1 MASWN
6 KLADRCRLFTDRP
19 RALLIELLKEAEE
32 ELVRKCDILEE
43 THTFTAPLN
52 LDTTT
57 SNKQILPT
65 GYKKMVSVYHKGIE
79 LDAIGS
85 DDMYYNSSNTIYN
98 GTPTGYHI
106 ENNNIVFNKAPK
118 ASDQFMIKYYTTMTQ
133 KHNNKLFH
141 IQNAS
146 FALSVNSI
154 DIDTSLGAE
163 LNGLGG
169 KISGD
174 LNNADVSST
183 ITFTDMQLQ
192 SVSTT
197 PYSVYV
203 VTVSS
208 GNVSGTTGDEV
219 SITNYRS
226 VAPIIPDHFH
236 RNLCD
241 YAIALSTP
249 ELHDKHMIMFENS
262 INEIKNEDAE
272 RDLVHEV
279 KKEVYN
285 SANLY
290 R

>member
-32 ELVRKCDILEE
+32 ELVRKCDILEKE
-43 THTFTAPLN
+43 HSFTAPLLN
-52 LDTTT
+52 GANVNNDVLPSNYKKEIAVFHKGVKLNKIAQEEVVLNT
-57 SNKQILPT
+57 SN
-65 GYKKMVSVYHKGIE
+65 
-79 LDAIGS
+79 AI
-85 DDMYYNSSNTIYN
+85 YT
-98 GTPTGYHI
+98 GTPTSYWI
-106 ENNNIVFNKAPK
+106 EGNQIYFNKIPSS
-118 ASDQFMIKYYTTMTQ
+118 SDQFKMYYYARLGNTDVTQ
-133 KHNNKLFH
+133 SIRVLAHSISSTDYLFLDTDLGSELTGL
-141 IQNAS
+141 IGDMPGQAGIEIGA
-146 FALSVNSI
+146 FQGI
-154 DIDTSLGAE
+154 DDTSNEGSKYIAINLDN
-163 LNGLGG
+163 L
-169 KISGD
+169 D
-174 LNNADVSST
+174 DSST
-183 ITFTDMQLQ
+183 KEIK
-192 SVSTT
+192 
-197 PYSVYV
+197 
-203 VTVSS
+203 
-208 GNVSGTTGDEV
+208 
-219 SITNYRS
+219 IRNYRS

-241 YAIALSTP
+241 YSIALSTP

>member
-43 THTFTAPLN
+43 THTFTAKLIGGTN
-52 LDTTT
+52 
-57 SNKQILPT
+57 SNYDVLPNN
-65 GYKKMVSVYHKGIE
+65 YKKEIAVFHKGVKLNKIAQE
-79 LDAIGS
+79 EIVL
-85 DDMYYNSSNTIYN
+85 NTLNTIYT
-98 GTPTGYHI
+98 GTPTSYWI
-106 ENNNIVFNKAPK
+106 EGNKINFNKIPSSGDKFKIYYYANI
-118 ASDQFMIKYYTTMTQ
+118 SD
-133 KHNNKLFH
+133 
-141 IQNAS
+141 A
-146 FALSVNSI
+146 VNYFKTFRII
-154 DIDTSLGAE
+154 DIEDGGSDYLYIDTNLGAE
-163 LNGLGG
+163 LVGLSGQSPSPETGNTGG
-169 KISGD
+169 AITINSFDGFD
-174 LNNADVSST
+174 LTKKAYKYGIT
-183 ITFTDMQLQ
+183 ITGSTADTSTKDIQL
-192 SVSTT
+192 
-197 PYSVYV
+197 
-203 VTVSS
+203 
-208 GNVSGTTGDEV
+208 N
-219 SITNYRS
+219 NYRS
-226 VAPIIPDHFH
+226 IAPIIPDHFH

-249 ELHDKHMIMFENS
+249 ELHDKHMIVFENS

>member
-32 ELVRKCDILEE
+32 ELVRKCDILEKE
-43 THTFTAPLN
+43 HSFTAPLLSGAN
-52 LDTTT
+52 VNFDVLPNNYKKEIAVFYKGVKLNKMSQEEVVLNT
-57 SNKQILPT
+57 SNQIYT
-65 GYKKMVSVYHKGIE
+65 
-79 LDAIGS
+79 
-85 DDMYYNSSNTIYN
+85 
-98 GTPTGYHI
+98 GTPTSYWI
-106 ENNNIVFNKAPK
+106 EGNQIHFNKIPSS
-118 ASDQFMIKYYTTMTQ
+118 SDQFKMHYYARLGNTDVA
-133 KHNNKLFH
+133 H
-141 IQNAS
+141 
-146 FALSVNSI
+146 
-154 DIDTSLGAE
+154 SLRVF
-163 LNGLGG
+163 NFV
-169 KISGD
+169 D
-174 LNNADVSST
+174 SST
-183 ITFTDMQLQ
+183 DYIYLDTDLGSELTGLFGTMPGILITIGSFEGLEGNNDGSKYIITQVGTLND
-192 SVSTT
+192 SSTK
-197 PYSVYV
+197 
-203 VTVSS
+203 
-208 GNVSGTTGDEV
+208 D
-219 SITNYRS
+219 IKIKNYRS